1 VSTASVSGLTGST
14 RHAASATQPP
24 LTVRG
29 GQPVLMLGG
38 IATDMSKMD
47 ASSALSRSRSAPNG
61 VWRRAPTRGAAVSMD
76 TDTHRTRTPS
86 PQLSSCEE
94 ATTRQPLDML
104 TAPIAQQFGGGWWM
118 ERTPPPESDI
128 RTRTPSPRPVEPLQ
142 MMVQPMMALRGQRPQ
157 LARSASPRG
166 IEPIGVQRHMIL
178 GSAAAPTAPVLA
190 SGQFPTRDQGFVTP
204 PRTAAAASA
213 AAAATSLAARAV
225 AGMQDPHGR
234 HSATSGGLGER
245 RSLSVHTPAMARE
258 AESTEA
264 LASMQNVGKSS
275 RPARRPTSR
284 PASMLAPAAP
294 QGVVG
299 FPRCL
304 THGTV
309 PSAGGSTP
317 RAPFPQ
323 VAWQSGPACG
333 APTAQFGCV
342 AVPPAPLPS
351 TGASTGVMMPLP
363 PPAAGAP
370 TLPPPMLRSAV
381 QPQTHRVRE
390 RTPGATH
397 FVRDH
402 TPPGRTVFNSGSTQG
417 FPRSQPGPIARPPTL
432 QPTPA
437 AHCLWKGP
445 SMRDGQ

>member
-1 VSTASVSGLTGST
+1 
-14 RHAASATQPP
+14 
-24 LTVRG
+24 
-29 GQPVLMLGG
+29 M
-38 IATDMSKMD
+38 
-47 ASSALSRSRSAPNG
+47 
-61 VWRRAPTRGAAVSMD
+61 
-76 TDTHRTRTPS
+76 
-86 PQLSSCEE
+86 
-94 ATTRQPLDML
+94 RQPLDMPL
-104 TAPIAQQFGGGWWM
+104 ITPIAQQFGGGWWM
-118 ERTPPPESDI
+118 ERTPPESDI
-128 RTRTPSPRPVEPLQ
+128 RTRTPSPRPTTVEPLQ
-142 MMVQPMMALRGQRPQ
+142 MTVQPMMALRGQGPQ
-157 LARSASPRG
+157 LTRSASPRG
-166 IEPIGVQRHMIL
+166 IEPLAVQRHMIL
-178 GSAAAPTAPVLA
+178 GSAVAPTAPVLA
-190 SGQFPTRDQGFVTP
+190 SGQFPRRDQGFVTP

-213 AAAATSLAARAV
+213 AAVATSLAARAV
-225 AGMQDPHGR
+225 AGMQDPQGH
-234 HSATSGGLGER
+234 HMATSGGLGER
-245 RSLSVHTPAMARE
+245 RSLSVHAPATARE
-258 AESTEA
+258 AEGTEL

-284 PASMLAPAAP
+284 PASMVAPAAP

-317 RAPFPQ
+317 RAPLPQ

-333 APTAQFGCV
+333 APTAHFGCV
-342 AVPPAPLPS
+342 AVPSAPLPS
-351 TGASTGVMMPLP
+351 TGASAGVMMPLP

-381 QPQTHRVRE
+381 QPQTHCIRE

-402 TPPGRTVFNSGSTQG
+402 TPPGRAVFNSGSAPG
-417 FPRSQPGPIARPPTL
+417 FPRSQPGHIARPPTS
-432 QPTPA
+432 QPVPA